1 MHAADVITGSISG
14 ATGAIIDVVDG
25 LVGIEG
31 NIVEITY
38 TVLTGVFSD
47 GKPADGP
54 AADVLTAPG
63 GKQGNVVDGPVDE
76 WANGVANRS
85 K

>member
-1 MHAADVITGSISG
+1 MT
-14 ATGAIIDVVDG
+14 
-25 LVGIEG
+25 
-31 NIVEITY
+31 
-38 TVLTGVFSD
+38 

-76 WANGVANRS
+76 WANGVANPAVIL
-85 K
+85 